1 MFGFKKKVDEYN
13 YFNKEHASDLEV
25 NERFQE
31 KLDFLALSR
40 VRRDSVKALSNI
52 YNENRDYIMDSFY
65 DRLFEINTFKKIIN
79 SHSSVDRLKVTF
91 DNYFKSLFVEELS
104 IDYVFARRKIAHT
117 HARIGVLPNW
127 MISAYTLIN
136 QLIIPLIVKAGKGN
150 REKTLDILLAYD
162 SLVTIDIQIIVE
174 TYIEIQGGSVV
185 KGLGEIIEYN
195 TQLDQIKELIMAQD
209 VQYRDVQSANDS
221 MLHLDASI
229 EEIAASVS
237 DVFKHTQSSL
247 LELDKDLD
255 ALQHVTTI
263 LQNTDDGQQKVQ
275 GDVHLLVEKVNS
287 VSSVMSFIQGIAD
300 QTNLLALNASIEA
313 ARAGEAGK
321 GFAVVA
327 EEVRK
332 LADETK
338 SSVESIKEDI
348 NQLRQLTNNIEK
360 QTKVS
365 TENLHT
371 GVKDA
376 LHIAK
381 TLGELNEALQTQ
393 GARFEEIA
401 STTKLQAKTASEVA
415 LRNKNIE
422 ESALNSKKIAF
433 NTGKAIYKLSK
444 MIDEYRSGTLAK
456 NFIISQEDI
465 IELAITD
472 HLLWRWK
479 VYNLLLG
486 FETIQAEDIQSY
498 KETNL
503 GNWYYGK
510 GRELVGEER
519 IYKEVEEPFIQVYE
533 YAKKAVQAY
542 NSNQQALAEEYL
554 QQLTDTSNV
563 LVEKLRTIQK
573 IFIEQKERFH
583 EYH

>member
-13 YFNKEHASDLEV
+13 YFNKEQTSDLEV

-52 YNENRDYIMDSFY
+52 YNENRAYIMDSFY
-65 DRLFEINTFKKIIN
+65 ERLFEINTFKQIIN

-91 DNYFKSLFVEELS
+91 DKYFKSLFVEELS
-104 IDYVFARRKIAHT
+104 IEYVFARRKIAHT

-162 SLVTIDIQIIVE
+162 SLVTIDVQIIVE

-195 TQLDQIKELIMAQD
+195 TELNQIKELIMAQD
-209 VQYRDVQSANDS
+209 VQYQDVQSANDS

-247 LELDKDLD
+247 LQLDNDLE

-275 GDVHLLVEKVNS
+275 DDVQLLVEKVNS
-287 VSSVMSFIQGIAD
+287 VTSVMSFIQGIAD

-338 SSVESIKEDI
+338 SSVVSIKEDI
-348 NQLRQLTNNIEK
+348 NQLLQLTNNIEK

-376 LHIAK
+376 LRITQ
-381 TLGELNEALQTQ
+381 TLDELNETLQTQ
-393 GARFEEIA
+393 GSRFEEIA
-401 STTKLQAKTASEVA
+401 RATKLQAKAASEVA
-415 LRNKNIE
+415 LLNKNIE
-422 ESALNSKKIAF
+422 ESALDSKEIAF

-444 MIDEYRSGTLAK
+444 MIDEYRSGTLSK

-486 FETIQAEDIQSY
+486 FETIQAEDIKSY

-503 GNWYYGK
+503 GHWYYGK

-519 IYKEVEEPFIQVYE
+519 IYKEIEEPFIQVYE
-533 YAKKAVQAY
+533 YAKKAIQAH
-542 NSNQQALAEEYL
+542 NSNQQTLAEEYL
-554 QQLTDTSNV
+554 LQLTDTSSV
-563 LVEKLRTIQK
+563 LVEKLRAIQK
-573 IFIEQKERFH
+573 IFIEQKEK
-583 EYH
+583 YNKSY

>member
-1 MFGFKKKVDEYN
+1 MFGIKKKVDEYN
-13 YFNKEHASDLEV
+13 YFDKEHASDLEV

-40 VRRDSVKALSNI
+40 VRRDSVKALSEI
-52 YNENRDYIMDSFY
+52 YHENREYILDRFY
-65 DRLFEINTFKKIIN
+65 ERLFEIETFKKIIHN
-79 SHSSVDRLKVTF
+79 YSSVERLKVTF
-91 DNYFKSLFVEELS
+91 DQYFKSLFVEELC

-117 HARIGVLPNW
+117 HASIGVLPNW

-150 REKTLDILLAYD
+150 REKTLDILLAYE

-185 KGLGEIIEYN
+185 KGLGEIIDYN
-195 TQLDQIKELIMAQD
+195 IQLNQIKELITSQD
-209 VQYRDVQSANDS
+209 VQYRDVQSANES
-221 MLHLDASI
+221 MLHLDSSI

-247 LELDKDLD
+247 QELDKDLD

-263 LQNTDDGQQKVQ
+263 LQTTDAGQQKVQ
-275 GDVHLLVEKVNS
+275 EDVQILVEKVNS
-287 VSSVMSFIQGIAD
+287 VSNVMSLIQGIAD

-313 ARAGEAGK
+313 ARAGAAGK

-338 SSVESIKEDI
+338 SSVESIKDDI
-348 NQLRQLTNNIEK
+348 HQLRQLTNNIEL

-365 TENLHT
+365 TENLHS
-371 GVKDA
+371 GVNDA
-376 LHIAK
+376 LHITK
-381 TLGELNEALQTQ
+381 TLDELNDALQIQ

-401 STTKLQAKTASEVA
+401 RTTKLQAKAASEVA
-415 LRNKNIE
+415 ILNKNIE
-422 ESALNSKKIAF
+422 ESALNSKKLAF

-486 FETIQAEDIQSY
+486 FETIQADEIQSY

-503 GNWYYGK
+503 GKWYYGK
-510 GRELVGEER
+510 GRELVGEEL
-519 IYKEVEEPFIQVYE
+519 IYKEVEKPFIQVYE

-542 NSNQQALAEEYL
+542 NSNQQTLAEEYL
-554 QQLTDTSNV
+554 EQLTETSNV
-563 LVEKLRTIQK
+563 LVEKLRAIQK
-573 IFIEQKERFH
+573 IFVEQKERFH